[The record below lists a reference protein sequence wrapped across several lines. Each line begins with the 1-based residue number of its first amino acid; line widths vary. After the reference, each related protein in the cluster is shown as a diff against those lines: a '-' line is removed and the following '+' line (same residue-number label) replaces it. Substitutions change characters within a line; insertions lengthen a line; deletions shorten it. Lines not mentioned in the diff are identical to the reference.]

1 MGLGRDSET
10 FEFEY
15 EKGTLI
21 LDMID
26 PKSGQ
31 AIWHG
36 TATDEVN
43 FSHSL
48 EKREVKLNEAV
59 ARMLQGLPTK

>member
-1 MGLGRDSET
+1 
-10 FEFEY
+10 
-15 EKGTLI
+15 
-21 LDMID
+21 MID

-31 AIWHG
+31 AIWCG

>member
-1 MGLGRDSET
+1 M
-10 FEFEY
+10 
-15 EKGTLI
+15 
-21 LDMID
+21 DMID

-31 AIWHG
+31 AIWCG

-59 ARMLQGLPTK
+59 ARML